1 MMVEVSVGEV
11 VDKYTILDI
20 KQDKILDE
28 KKLIHIMREK
38 SSLLLSLE
46 DQGYLRLFEKEIK
59 ELKSINEKL
68 WDIEDRIRV
77 KELNKQFDEE
87 FIELAR
93 SVYITN
99 DQRFE
104 VKSRINQL
112 SNSNFK
118 EMKSYENY
126 K

>member
-20 KQDKILDE
+20 KQDKILEE